1 VAILRGK
8 DRRRSQE
15 ALMMDEQPGTTP
27 LPPPPRLVKDDPDPL
42 IPFAFTADGPVRPT
56 PDELAAVVAPTPPA
70 PGADDDPARAD
81 AVETPDDSAHGDSAP
96 HRAALGGDWAFG
108 KQGGGPSVRVP
119 IRTPLAL
126 ALIVLVLGAVGAYWF
141 LNRPAKSGGSGSG
154 TAFALSL
161 TKGSSYRYST
171 EVSATG
177 TITVGGQQQPFSM
190 NVTETMGWAVE
201 SVDADGTAT
210 VTVSIDGLSGTVDGV
225 PAQTTGLPPA
235 TIKITKDGQMLS
247 AVGFAPE
254 LDSGFGNSLP
264 GSDQFL
270 PALPDHPV
278 EPGDTWTT
286 SYDQDVPYASGALHY
301 EASNTLLRYEDI
313 DGVRA
318 AVIQTHLQLP
328 LNITFKLSEMAKAF
342 GGSADEVPSGAK
354 MVFRGEV
361 TMDQTSWFDPAAG
374 ELVKT
379 SMRGNFDMR
388 IAFKGIPQS
397 ELPGGD
403 EVSFVG
409 TMSVKVD
416 RLSGAPGTPVAKEH
430 TKKHQHKNKKKSG

>member
-1 VAILRGK
+1 
-8 DRRRSQE
+8 
-15 ALMMDEQPGTTP
+15 M
-27 LPPPPRLVKDDPDPL
+27 
-42 IPFAFTADGPVRPT
+42 PFAFTAEGPVRPT
-56 PDELAAVVAPTPPA
+56 AEELAAVVAPT
-70 PGADDDPARAD
+70 GG
-81 AVETPDDSAHGDSAP
+81 ETPDEPTVPTPDPAPTEHLAHGP
-96 HRAALGGDWAFG
+96 ALGRDWAFG
-108 KQGGGPSVRVP
+108 KEGRGPSTGLRM
-119 IRTPLAL
+119 RTPLAL
-126 ALIVLVLGAVGAYWF
+126 ALVIVLLGAVGAYWF
-141 LNRPAKSGGSGSG
+141 LNRPAKSGGSG
-154 TAFALSL
+154 TAFAMSL

-177 TITVGGQQQPFSM
+177 TISVGGQQQPFSM
-190 NVTETMGWAVE
+190 DVTETMGWAVQ

-210 VTVSIDGLSGTVDGV
+210 VAVTIEGLSGTVDGV
-225 PAQTTGLPPA
+225 PAQTTGLPPV
-235 TIKITKDGQMLS
+235 TVKITKDGQMLS

-286 SYDQDVPYASGALHY
+286 SYDQDVPYADGTLHY
-301 EASNTLLRYEDI
+301 EATNTLLRYEDI

-342 GGSADEVPSGAK
+342 GESTDDVPKGAK

-361 TMDQTSWFDPAAG
+361 SLDQTSWFDPAAG

-379 SMRGNFDMR
+379 SMRGNFDIR

-416 RLSGAPGTPVAKEH
+416 RLSGAAGTPVAKEH
-430 TKKHQHKNKKKSG
+430 AKKNKHGKNKKKSG